1 MLDKILKYIKKWEAR
16 GYAEGIPDEADAKLE
31 GLGKVPSYRMICK
44 AILKND
50 IALTSLGY
58 NRPKTDSY
66 NILKRIELAE
76 RKAKNERTASGE

>member
-1 MLDKILKYIKKWEAR
+1 MKTKILKYIEKWERR
-16 GYAEGIPDEADAKLE
+16 GYEDGIPDEADPKLE

-50 IALTSLGY
+50 VALTSLGY
-58 NRPKTDSY
+58 TRPKCDSY

-76 RKAKNERTASGE
+76 RKAK